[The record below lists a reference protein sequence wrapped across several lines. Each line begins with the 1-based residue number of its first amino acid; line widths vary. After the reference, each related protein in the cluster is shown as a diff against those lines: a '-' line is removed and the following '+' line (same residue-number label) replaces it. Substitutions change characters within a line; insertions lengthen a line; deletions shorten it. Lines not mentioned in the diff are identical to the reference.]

1 MIEALYRETRQIART
16 EEDNFSVELLGKIAA
31 GAAIASDDEVSA
43 ATYNEQLNEF
53 VKDHL
58 Q

>member
-31 GAAIASDDEVSA
+31 GAP
-43 ATYNEQLNEF
+43 
-53 VKDHL
+53 
-58 Q
+58 